1 MSDALAPLAL
11 MAITGWLTFRPEAD
25 LACASYLDLR
35 VYWIPGSERKLLSP
49 KSQTLGTGLKNFIF
63 IFWGDADVFFVSFLA
78 SFRLN
83 FIMVWAV
90 STIAELVLHN
100 CFQKGNEVLWVKRRN
115 WSKWYFPIA
124 AKFKKLNKAKVY
136 MIEFALR
143 AGGFVETKPAC
154 CNIAFPVSFL
164 QPTKP
169 NRANQKWEKQ
179 GERWPDDFFICN
191 EINWAFL

>member
-1 MSDALAPLAL
+1 MNGNCSAQSPKLWERDWKISYSFFGK
-11 MAITGWLTFRPEAD
+11 MLTF
-25 LACASYLDLR
+25 
-35 VYWIPGSERKLLSP
+35 
-49 KSQTLGTGLKNFIF
+49 
-63 IFWGDADVFFVSFLA
+63 FFVSFLA

-100 CFQKGNEVLWVKRRN
+100 YFQKGNEVLWVKRRN

-179 GERWPDDFFICN
+179 GWRWPDENYLFCN
-191 EINWAFL
+191 NINLAFNNI